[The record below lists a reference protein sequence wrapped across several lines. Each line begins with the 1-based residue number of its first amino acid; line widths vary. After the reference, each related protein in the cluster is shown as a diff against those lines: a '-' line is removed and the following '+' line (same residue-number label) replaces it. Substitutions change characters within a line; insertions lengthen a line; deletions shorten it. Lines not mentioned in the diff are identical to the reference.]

1 MPSCELCGRNMKG
14 RGRNVIIEGARLQVC
29 PQCAEKFGGQASEP
43 SGRPKCDQPS
53 RPSWAGGST
62 DTRSASER
70 PRNIPRTPASPI
82 RKSRPSRAVS
92 GPLLDDMV
100 LIEDYAEVIRKARQK
115 KSISQETLAQKIG
128 ERVSTLQSIEAGRLK
143 PVGKTIRG
151 LEREL
156 EISLLE
162 PVGTVPLKTSGDRN
176 AGSGPTLG
184 DIVKVKK
191 KKSQKSE

>member
-1 MPSCELCGRNMKG
+1 MPTCELCGRNMKG
-14 RGRNVIIEGARLQVC
+14 RGRNVTIEGARLQVC
-29 PQCAEKFGGQASEP
+29 PQCAEKFGGQASES
-43 SGRPKCDQPS
+43 SGRPRYDQPN
-53 RPSWAGGST
+53 RPSWAGGSS
-62 DTRSASER
+62 DTRSVPER
-70 PRNIPRTPASPI
+70 PRNIPRTPVSPI
-82 RKSRPSRAVS
+82 RKSRPSPAVS

-100 LIEDYAEVIRKARQK
+100 LIENYAEVIRKARQK

-162 PVGTVPLKTSGDRN
+162 PVGTVPLKVSGDRN
-176 AGSGPTLG
+176 VSSGPTLG

-191 KKSQKSE
+191 KKSQKGE